1 MAHTIQVSDTF
12 SGPLDLLLYL
22 VRREEID
29 LQDIPI
35 AKLTR
40 EYLAEIDR
48 RGLVDVDDGG
58 EFVAMATAL
67 VEMKS
72 RWLLPATADAGDEEE
87 AWFDPRQGLAQ
98 TLLAYKFFKQA
109 AGELARSADEYAAQ
123 FPRPLAP
130 DLPALPIEPEAH
142 SPWELFAAFQK
153 IAQKIIADRH
163 RRQIVNEEVSTE
175 RRIAQIE
182 NALAEREVVAFTALL
197 GENPGRDTC
206 VGIFIAI
213 LELVRLK
220 KITARQSV
228 DFSEIYLRRRS
239 VLAPPPA
246 ASQPPTG
253 GGHWANI
260 FSKLGGEKKVG
271 GGRRIGDDGK
281 IGDVRRVPPPF
292 SFPPVAGSRPRAA
305 TNRRRGFPPSAF

>member
-40 EYLAEIDR
+40 EYLAEINR
-48 RGLVDVDDGG
+48 RGLVDVEDGG
-58 EFVAMATAL
+58 EFVAMATTL

-109 AGELARSADEYAAQ
+109 AGELARGADEYAAQ
-123 FPRPLAP
+123 FSRPLAP
-130 DLPALPIEPEAH
+130 DLPTLPIEPEAH

-153 IAQKIIADRH
+153 IAQKIIADRR

-228 DFSEIYLRRRS
+228 DFSEIYLRRR
-239 VLAPPPA
+239 VAPPRPA
-246 ASQPPTG
+246 TATP
-253 GGHWANI
+253 GGHWASI
-260 FSKLGGEKKVG
+260 FSELGGGKKVG
-271 GGRRIGDDGK
+271 GGGK
-281 IGDVRRVPPPF
+281 IDGAGRVPPINPF
-292 SFPPVAGSRPRAA
+292 SFPAVAGSRPRAA
-305 TNRRRGFPPSAF
+305 INQRRGFPCGFPPSAV